1 MNSINPENLKL
12 DALLKKMPSSRF
24 KEKSFDLMNY
34 IFKLQ
39 NHNVKNDII
48 DNMDDCNNSFH
59 TIYPANEYNPLVKIK
74 NSFK

>member
-1 MNSINPENLKL
+1 
-12 DALLKKMPSSRF
+12 
-24 KEKSFDLMNY
+24 MNY